1 MKTKIQ
7 SYQNLLD
14 ASKAVLK
21 GNYIAVIDN
30 IVKEKRSQIN
40 NGTFYLK
47 KLEIQQT
54 KLKSSRINKI

>member
-7 SYQNLLD
+7 SYQNLLN

-30 IVKEKRSQIN
+30 IVKEKKISN
-40 NGTFYLK
+40 
-47 KLEIQQT
+47 QQWNLLPQEAGYT
-54 KLKSSRINKI
+54 AN